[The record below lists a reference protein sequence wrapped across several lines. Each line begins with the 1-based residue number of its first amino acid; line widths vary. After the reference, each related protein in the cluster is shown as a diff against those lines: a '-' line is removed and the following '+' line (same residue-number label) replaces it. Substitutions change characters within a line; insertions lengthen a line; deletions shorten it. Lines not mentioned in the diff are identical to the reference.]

1 MLAARLSPTS
11 GFMIPNLK
19 VATND
24 MKLREI
30 RVVRDHFQGEGL
42 KSSSVQVMDP

>member
-1 MLAARLSPTS
+1 
-11 GFMIPNLK
+11 MIRYLK

-24 MKLREI
+24 VKLCEI

-42 KSSSVQVMDP
+42 KSSSVQVIDP